1 MTSLWIRKTSTFVL
15 SFLTVASI
23 MLPISASG
31 SSSGPRG
38 DDPQLALGITA
49 DFGKWTNG
57 IVPWVYNPTG
67 APVGYQNNVATRDL
81 IESAL
86 AEWTGV
92 CNLTFVRSDTDGN
105 SDGIDSTIDI
115 DEFPHDNI
123 VVFQF
128 DAIGGAGLAGPTSS
142 SSTAASLGRWNY
154 FDGTLRLS
162 QAVFN
167 QTGMSADAIE
177 RNLLAF
183 DQTVIHEVGHVIGL
197 GHSDE
202 PVSIMYSN
210 PYNALN
216 HIRADDIDNCRN
228 LYGYSS
234 TYTAPELYVAGTAGI
249 NNFDSFSLVLASSPF
264 PYTPITSLDDQ
275 TDDSLGVKWDATNN
289 GGYSD
294 FLTQVVVDPQGYI
307 STTATTSFLVP
318 GGTIGQF
325 SIASFDLLRELP
337 GTWTVYVYDSTG
349 LLETLPFDV
358 NTSLPA
364 IPNTRPAATLSYT
377 ENPATRDVEAT
388 VTVTGDADGNN
399 VTIIW
404 HIPID
409 GITSVPLGA
418 SSGSSTKNVSLDNLL
433 NNEVF
438 VEVNDDGVRY
448 NNMSAGFGPAGLG
461 FQNLFRYNSTNRN
474 IGPDHDG
481 DNSSDILWRNM
492 TSGQNWLYEMAGN
505 LPKASKGINT
515 ISDQTWQI
523 AGNGDYN
530 GDGKS
535 DILWRNNVTGQNW
548 MYLMNG
554 ALIETSAVVVWDT
567 VFTIPTVWQVAGN
580 GDYNGDGR
588 SDILWRNSST
598 GVNWIYFMNG
608 SVVENSVRVNTV
620 PTDWEVAG
628 NGDYNGDG
636 KSDILWRHTGF
647 GGVGGDG
654 QNWMYLMNGAD
665 IDSSVRVNTVPM
677 DWEVAG
683 NGDYNGDGK
692 SDILWRHTGFGGV
705 GGDGRNWMY
714 LMNGAVINS
723 SVSVNTVP
731 TAWRVAD
738 NGDYN
743 GDGNADILW
752 RNDTTG
758 QNWEY
763 QMSGSTIINS
773 VGINTVSGAQWQI
786 VNKN

>member
-1 MTSLWIRKTSTFVL
+1 MTSLWIRKTSTFVIVVL
-15 SFLTVASI
+15 VAVSI
-23 MLPISASG
+23 LLPISTSG
-31 SSSGPRG
+31 SSLGPK
-38 DDPQLALGITA
+38 DDGPQLALGITA

-57 IVPWVYNPTG
+57 IVPWVYNPTN
-67 APVGYQNNVATRDL
+67 APAGYQNNVATRDL

-105 SDGIDSTIDI
+105 SDGIDSTINI

-128 DAIGGAGLAGPTSS
+128 DAIGGAGLAGPVSS
-142 SSTAASLGRWNY
+142 SSTATSLGRWNY

-162 QAVFN
+162 QTVFD

-210 PYNALN
+210 PYNSLN
-216 HIRADDIDNCRN
+216 HIRADDIENCRN

-234 TYTAPELYVAGTAGI
+234 TYAAPEKYVPGAAGI
-249 NNFDSFSLVLASSPF
+249 DNFDSFDLVLASSPF
-264 PYTPITSLDDQ
+264 PYTSITSLNDF
-275 TDDSLGVKWDATNN
+275 TDDSLGVKWDASNN

-307 STTATTSFLVP
+307 STTATTGFLVP

-349 LLETLPFDV
+349 LLETMFFDV

-364 IPNTRPAATLSYT
+364 IPNTRPDATLSYS

-418 SSGSSTKNVSLDNLL
+418 SSGSSTKNVNLDNLL

-448 NNMSAGFGPAGLG
+448 DNTPTPGFGPAGVG

-474 IGPDHDG
+474 IGPDLDG

-492 TSGQNWLYEMAGN
+492 TSGQSWLYEMAGN
-505 LPKASKGINT
+505 LPKSSKGINT
-515 ISDQTWQI
+515 VIDPDWQI
-523 AGNGDYN
+523 VGDGDYN

-535 DILWRNNVTGQNW
+535 DILWRNSTTGQNWMYLMDGGTIDSSVGVNVTPTLWRVVGSGDYNGDGNDDILWRHDTTYQVVIYFMTGASYVATVVDLWDNTRPDSTWDVVYSGDYNNDGMADILWHNNVTGQVVMYLMDGATISSKPVIVTVSDTNWKIVGSGDYDGDGNDDILWRNDTTGQNW

-554 ALIETSAVVVWDT
+554 GTIASSAGVNT
-567 VFTIPTVWQVAGN
+567 VSDMDWKIMGS

-588 SDILWRNSST
+588 SDILWRN
-598 GVNWIYFMNG
+598 
-608 SVVENSVRVNTV
+608 
-620 PTDWEVAG
+620 
-628 NGDYNGDG
+628 
-636 KSDILWRHTGF
+636 
-647 GGVGGDG
+647 
-654 QNWMYLMNGAD
+654 
-665 IDSSVRVNTVPM
+665 
-677 DWEVAG
+677 
-683 NGDYNGDGK
+683 
-692 SDILWRHTGFGGV
+692 
-705 GGDGRNWMY
+705 
-714 LMNGAVINS
+714 
-723 SVSVNTVP
+723 
-731 TAWRVAD
+731 
-738 NGDYN
+738 
-743 GDGNADILW
+743 
-752 RNDTTG
+752 DTTG
-758 QNWEY
+758 QNWQYE
-763 QMSGSTIINS
+763 MSGSTIINS
-773 VGINTVSGAQWQI
+773 VGINTVGDTQWQI